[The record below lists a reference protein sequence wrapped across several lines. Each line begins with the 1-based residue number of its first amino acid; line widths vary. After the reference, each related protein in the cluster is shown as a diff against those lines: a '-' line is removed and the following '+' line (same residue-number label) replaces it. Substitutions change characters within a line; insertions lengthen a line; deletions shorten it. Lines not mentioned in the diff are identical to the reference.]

1 VEKYGSANGFGW
13 KMGDIVTAQIV
24 SVPMQL
30 PQQRARETFKTFMI
44 SLAAVFVILLIATN
58 GLLIFMVTRPVNRL
72 SSMASSVSLGK
83 SDIAE
88 FPVTGKDEISELS
101 KSFNRMAR
109 SLIEA
114 MKMLSAEAR

>member
-1 VEKYGSANGFGW
+1 
-13 KMGDIVTAQIV
+13 
-24 SVPMQL
+24 
-30 PQQRARETFKTFMI
+30 
-44 SLAAVFVILLIATN
+44 
-58 GLLIFMVTRPVNRL
+58 LIFMVTRPVNRL

>member
-1 VEKYGSANGFGW
+1 
-13 KMGDIVTAQIV
+13 
-24 SVPMQL
+24 
-30 PQQRARETFKTFMI
+30 
-44 SLAAVFVILLIATN
+44 
-58 GLLIFMVTRPVNRL
+58 
-72 SSMASSVSLGK
+72 VSLGK